1 MSYVIP
7 IGGFLLVICLASWQS
22 GEWVSRLVS
31 PVALDGNIIQIS
43 WPALAR
49 ANTSLSLATLVKVED
64 NVINWLSAQCFE
76 SFTAV

>member
-7 IGGFLLVICLASWQS
+7 IGGFLLVICLASWQV

-31 PVALDGNIIQIS
+31 PVARDGNIIQIS

-64 NVINWLSAQCFE
+64 NAINWLSAQCFE
-76 SFTAV
+76 SFTAI